1 MSPRGPGR
9 LDILTT
15 SRDGRVVL
23 HAVGELDTASSN
35 RLIAAVCAAM
45 EESSSVE
52 LDISGLAFIDATGL
66 GALKACAQSAA
77 DHHWDFFVSGE
88 SPAVDRV
95 AAALPAADQLL
106 RRWRRPG

>member
-9 LDILTT
+9 LEVLST
-15 SRDGRVVL
+15 SHEGRAVL
-23 HAVGELDTASSN
+23 HARGELDTASSN
-35 RLIAAVCAAM
+35 RLIAAVCEAM
-45 EESSSVE
+45 EEASSVE
-52 LDISGLAFIDATGL
+52 LDISGLTFIDAAGL

-88 SPAVDRV
+88 SAAVERV

-106 RRWRRPG
+106 RRWRRPT